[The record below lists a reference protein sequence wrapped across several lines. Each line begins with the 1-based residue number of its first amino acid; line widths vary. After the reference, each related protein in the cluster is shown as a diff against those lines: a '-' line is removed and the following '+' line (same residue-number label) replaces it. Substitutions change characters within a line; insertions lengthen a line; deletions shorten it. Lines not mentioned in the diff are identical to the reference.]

1 MSDRFVFHAPKKA
14 VEQQFGVHSER
25 DDYFDSNFNITP
37 GTLIPVVYREDQ
49 ERKVQQ
55 FLWGLLPSDADEE
68 REGAEYYETTID
80 QMQEDDW
87 QAKCLQKRR
96 CLIPAHGFYKWK
108 TTEKKSTPFYIRL
121 LANEL
126 MAFAGIYGIWE
137 SSSGRKVYSC
147 SIITTDANALVQ
159 PVGERM
165 PVIIDSDDYEAWLAD
180 EELSENDLDQLI
192 RPYPMSKM
200 AVNRVSEEVN
210 DTDKNNPD
218 LIQPIPK

>member
-1 MSDRFVFHAPKKA
+1 
-14 VEQQFGVHSER
+14 
-25 DDYFDSNFNITP
+25 
-37 GTLIPVVYREDQ
+37 
-49 ERKVQQ
+49 
-55 FLWGLLPSDADEE
+55 
-68 REGAEYYETTID
+68 
-80 QMQEDDW
+80 
-87 QAKCLQKRR
+87 
-96 CLIPAHGFYKWK
+96 
-108 TTEKKSTPFYIRL
+108 
-121 LANEL
+121 

>member
-1 MSDRFVFHAPKKA
+1 MSDRFVFHAPKEA
-14 VEQQFGVHSER
+14 VKQQFGVHSER

-37 GTLIPVVYREDQ
+37 GTLIPAIYREDQ
-49 ERKVQQ
+49 ERKVRQ
-55 FLWGLLPSDADEE
+55 FLWGLLPPDADDE
-68 REGAEYYETTID
+68 REGVEHSETTLGDIQD
-80 QMQEDDW
+80 HDW
-87 QAKCLQKRR
+87 QAECLQKRR

-108 TTEKKSTPFYIRL
+108 TTKKKSTPFYIRL

-126 MAFAGIYGIWE
+126 MALAGIYGIWE

-147 SIITTDANALVQ
+147 SMITTEANALVQ
-159 PVGERM
+159 PVGDRM
-165 PVIIDSDDYEAWLAD
+165 PVIIDPEDYEAWLNED
-180 EELSENDLDQLI
+180 ELTEDALDQLI
-192 RPYPMSKM
+192 RAYPMSKM